1 GEKIWPYAGKPV
13 AINCAVFGRT
23 RGAYGDRRQLPK
35 VRLQH
40 AFSATAVNIV
50 RLDAYWS
57 GHPLDRNRTSRLT
70 RLSHQL
76 TG

>member
-1 GEKIWPYAGKPV
+1 MS
-13 AINCAVFGRT
+13 
-23 RGAYGDRRQLPK
+23 K

-57 GHPLDRNRTSRLT
+57 GHPLDRNRTSRLA
-70 RLSHQL
+70 RLSYQL